1 MINFNDIIRPIE
13 QAIVAWTQRYQL
25 TAKVESLQDLTNGEF
40 FILMLRRVDCF
51 QLIET
56 SGFSF
61 VQIGLGERIGRMRMI
76 GRSIARHYKCEM
88 MKDIGDSHFNY
99 VEMCSGN
106 SEELMKLLILFMG
119 IVVTSQAVVGE
130 LQQYMSTS

>member
-1 MINFNDIIRPIE
+1 M
-13 QAIVAWTQRYQL
+13 YQL
-25 TAKVESLQDLTNGEF
+25 TVKVESLQDLTNGEF
-40 FILMLRRVDCF
+40 FIMMLRRVECF

-56 SGFSF
+56 SGFGF
-61 VQIGLGERIGRMRMI
+61 AQIGLGDRIGRMRMI

-88 MKDIGDSHFNY
+88 MKDIGDAHFNY

-119 IVVTSQAVVGE
+119 IAVTSQNVLDE
-130 LQQYMSTS
+130 LQHYIETS

>member
-88 MKDIGDSHFNY
+88 MKDIGDAHFNY

-119 IVVTSQAVVGE
+119 IVVTSQAVLGE